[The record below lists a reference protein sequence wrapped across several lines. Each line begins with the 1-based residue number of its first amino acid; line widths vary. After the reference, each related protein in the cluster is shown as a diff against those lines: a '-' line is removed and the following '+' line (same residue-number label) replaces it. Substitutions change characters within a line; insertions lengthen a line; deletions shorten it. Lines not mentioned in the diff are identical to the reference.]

1 MFHLL
6 CGTQDEKSS
15 EGHTGVA
22 LPGRQGHLAEGE
34 EPSGSGVSGA
44 RVSAFAFTSR
54 GRSSHGPAVLS
65 ARASGPRALTAWHS
79 SQLSLA
85 DVSIL
90 ASPQDCLRGVSVLT
104 SSADYAIDY
113 RSIF

>member
-34 EPSGSGVSGA
+34 EPSGFGVSGA
-44 RVSAFAFTSR
+44 RVSAFAFTSHGRRAPALR
-54 GRSSHGPAVLS
+54 GRALWVHTALLCYLPVPAV
-65 ARASGPRALTAWHS
+65 PAL
-79 SQLSLA
+79 
-85 DVSIL
+85 
-90 ASPQDCLRGVSVLT
+90 
-104 SSADYAIDY
+104 
-113 RSIF
+113 